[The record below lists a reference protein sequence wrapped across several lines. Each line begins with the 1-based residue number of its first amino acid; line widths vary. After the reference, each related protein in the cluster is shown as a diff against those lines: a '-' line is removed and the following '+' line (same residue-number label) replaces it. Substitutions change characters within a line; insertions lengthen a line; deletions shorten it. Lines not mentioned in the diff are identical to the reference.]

1 MFNNNHRNGV
11 GSQYY
16 GNKDHYEGE
25 WSNGKRIGR
34 GKLLLADGGKLNAM
48 FIEDKADG
56 YAELEDKYGNMF
68 QTENE
73 EAKTSK

>member
-34 GKLLLADGGKLNAM
+34 GKIFLADGGKLNAM

-68 QTENE
+68 
-73 EAKTSK
+73 